1 VTTDADVEIDI
12 TLNRMVAN
20 AHPVEMPMA
29 YETIGDICGLSK
41 QAVHQ
46 IELRALRKL
55 ANNNWE
61 LRRELF
67 DTKLRNPIDEKEYE

>member
-1 VTTDADVEIDI
+1 MTTDADVEIDI
-12 TLNRMVAN
+12 ILNRMVAN
-20 AHPVEMPMA
+20 AHVREMPMS
-29 YETIGDICGLSK
+29 YEFIGEVCGISK

-67 DTKLRNPIDEKEYE
+67 DTKLRAPIDEKEYE